1 MNTKEQ
7 LQQVYLKPCEGAT
20 YPTIPQEIHEDA
32 RRETA
37 KHYHSLLEELICS
50 SSYSLVS
57 TYNFPPYP
65 LLVSQD
71 QVLHLGKFNDALTH
85 AIDSIVER
93 WWTDREAAF
102 PQRMPLGSVEEDLL
116 RWVQKASEEKLV
128 RRFDIRKGV
137 WHPDFLLG
145 SSNQLKS
152 NGYMI
157 IEHVFASFD
166 AEAPIH
172 VLVSTINS
180 LSMDLFM
187 HLAEQRRAIKPRVID
202 SSKLRLM
209 KDAQS
214 KTGHALYCIHDR
226 QIVLRSTQTELC
238 SLPQDI
244 LRHIA
249 ICMLT
254 SEQAEL
260 LQLGIAPTIIPG
272 SPELDHL
279 VHRGPNG
286 QCIKNE
292 FVVKPAGLGGCG
304 GITYGRDLTVDEW
317 DSITTSLRGMRQL
330 PN

>member
-1 MNTKEQ
+1 MAWEYGILAFLISRFLYRDSLITIVPIIATPLTLTIKYIMNTKEQ

-116 RWVQKASEEKLV
+116 RVSVLLILLRGNRLMNVAQWVQKASEEKLV
-128 RRFDIRKGV
+128 RGFDIRKGV

-152 NGYMI
+152 NGYMVC
-157 IEHVFASFD
+157 E
-166 AEAPIH
+166 
-172 VLVSTINS
+172 IN
-180 LSMDLFM
+180 
-187 HLAEQRRAIKPRVID
+187 A
-202 SSKLRLM
+202 RL
-209 KDAQS
+209 
-214 KTGHALYCIHDR
+214 
-226 QIVLRSTQTELC
+226 
-238 SLPQDI
+238 PF
-244 LRHIA
+244 
-249 ICMLT
+249 
-254 SEQAEL
+254 EL
-260 LQLGIAPTIIPG
+260 LPITMYAHKAIL
-272 SPELDHL
+272 SELYTPY
-279 VHRGPNG
+279 RG
-286 QCIKNE
+286 
-292 FVVKPAGLGGCG
+292 
-304 GITYGRDLTVDEW
+304 
-317 DSITTSLRGMRQL
+317 
-330 PN
+330 